1 MKLAD
6 GQLTDSMLVASGG
19 SVGQTLREP
28 YMFLY
33 VNVENHS
40 FSSKN
45 KRIGADCF
53 LYFFDEKQTSLF
65 G

>member
-6 GQLTDSMLVASGG
+6 GQLTDNMLVASGG

-28 YMFLY
+28 YMLLY
-33 VNVENHS
+33 INVENHL
-40 FSSKN
+40 FSSRN

-53 LYFFDEKQTSLF
+53 LYFF
-65 G
+65 